1 MKLGFS
7 TLSLFMK
14 PIQDMINIGKRDGF
28 ELIELLSEG
37 PYIPYNLLE
46 HEEILNNINNKG
58 IELYI
63 HGPNVD
69 INLASLNKGIRE
81 ESIKQICETIDL
93 ADKLNGKAIT
103 VHAGQVGRNDERI
116 RKVVIDYAIE
126 SINKCIDYGKDNN
139 KKVKISVENLPNR
152 FNFIGNSVSELE
164 YIQENTGSSIT
175 IDTGHANTCKNCRE
189 FFDLNNIIY
198 YHIHD
203 NDGKK
208 DQHLVLKEGN
218 LDLNLLKK
226 VDNGIIE
233 LNNYENVLKTK
244 NIIEELNLRN

>member
-14 PIQDMINIGKRDGF
+14 PIQYMFDIAKRDGF

-37 PYIPYNLLE
+37 PYISYNLLK
-46 HEEILNNINNKG
+46 HSEIINNLDKKG
-58 IELYI
+58 IKLYL

-81 ESIKQICETIDL
+81 ESIKQIYETIDL
-93 ADKLNGKAIT
+93 ANKLGGEAIT
-103 VHAGQVGRNDERI
+103 IHAGQVGRNDERI
-116 RKVVIDYAIE
+116 RKVVIDYSIY
-126 SINKCIDYGKDNN
+126 SINKCIDYSKDNN
-139 KKVKISVENLPNR
+139 KNVKISVENLPNR
-152 FNFIGNSVSELE
+152 FNFIGNNLNELE
-164 YIQENTGSSIT
+164 YIQENTNSFIT
-175 IDTGHANTCKNCRE
+175 IDTGHANTCDNCRE

-203 NDGKK
+203 NNGKK

-226 VDNGIIE
+226 VNNGIIE
-233 LNNYENVLKTK
+233 LNKYENVLKTK
-244 NIIEELNLRN
+244 NIIKKLKLIN